1 MVAQHTK
8 STVALMRLQ
17 DTQNMDVN
25 EELVAPC
32 IWEQTLPIGYQLGLN
47 RCSLRSRRRTVVTEV
62 PGKLHGVPVATVAD
76 QYLLLSLLALGH
88 LGIPA

>member
-25 EELVAPC
+25 EELLLHVFGNK
-32 IWEQTLPIGYQLGLN
+32 LPTGYQLGLY
-47 RCSLRSRRRTVVTEV
+47 
-62 PGKLHGVPVATVAD
+62 K
-76 QYLLLSLLALGH
+76 
-88 LGIPA
+88 

>member
-25 EELVAPC
+25 EELLLHVFGNK
-32 IWEQTLPIGYQLGLN
+32 LPTGYQLGLYK
-47 RCSLRSRRRTVVTEV
+47 CSLRSRRRTVVTEI
-62 PGKLHGVPVATVAD
+62 PGKFHGVPVATVAD
-76 QYLLLSLLALGH
+76 QYLLPSLLALGH